1 MTRTVHGKVRGR
13 TIELEEELGIAE
25 GQEVEVQV
33 KVIGPA
39 EGGRPPMSEGLAK
52 VYAILG
58 ERYESGHTDTAA
70 RHNEH
75 QP

>member
-1 MTRTVHGKVRGR
+1 MSSIVHAIYENGVFRPTEPLDLADRTRV
-13 TIELEEELGIAE
+13 ELELRVPDEQGAVLA
-25 GQEVEVQV
+25 
-33 KVIGPA
+33 
-39 EGGRPPMSEGLAK
+39 PMPEGLAK

-58 ERYESGHTDTAA
+58 ERYNSGYTDTAA

>member
-1 MTRTVHGKVRGR
+1 MTKTVHGRAHGR
-13 TIELEEELGIAE
+13 TIELEEDLGMPD

-33 KVIGPA
+33 KAVPPPA
-39 EGGRPPMSEGLAK
+39 QPMSEGLAK

-58 ERYESGHTDTAA
+58 ERFDSGERDVAA
-70 RHNEH
+70 RHDEH

>member
-1 MTRTVHGKVRGR
+1 MN
-13 TIELEEELGIAE
+13 TIRAVFEKGVFRPTEPVSLPELSEVELEL
-25 GQEVEVQV
+25 
-33 KVIGPA
+33 
-39 EGGRPPMSEGLAK
+39 RPLKKRKKLDKGLK
-52 VYAILG
+52 AIYDVLS

>member
-1 MTRTVHGKVRGR
+1 MTVRAIYENGVFR
-13 TIELEEELGIAE
+13 PIAPVDLPDHTAVELQLRVSSEHESLP
-25 GQEVEVQV
+25 V
-33 KVIGPA
+33 
-39 EGGRPPMSEGLAK
+39 PMSEDLAE

-58 ERYESGHTDTAA
+58 ERYNSGHTDTAA